1 MRRIHQFLII
11 FVLAAGMTGC
21 STIHAGSMEYAPEAK
36 HSAEEMGRRIA
47 YSAGLTVGVGDLPS
61 SFAAAREVV
70 AKAGGRVDRQ
80 SLGDLR
86 AHLSAR
92 VPPDRFEETLRGLEA
107 LGEVRHRS
115 VGEEDLTDSIVDLE
129 ARRGNL
135 ESLRDR
141 LRALLD
147 RAEKIEEILAIERE
161 LTRVQSE
168 LDSMAA
174 RLAALGDR
182 TAWSEV
188 DLALERTAVPGP
200 VGFVLQWAWR
210 AVEKLFVWRPGA

>member
-1 MRRIHQFLII
+1 MRKKFSWRMIALF
-11 FVLAAGMTGC
+11 AAGLSGC
-21 STIHAGSMEYAPEAK
+21 ATVGGRPMAYAPEAP
-36 HSAEEMGRRIA
+36 SAPEEAGRRIA
-47 YSAGLTVGVGDLPS
+47 YSASLTVGVGDLPGT
-61 SFAAAREVV
+61 FAAAQDVV
-70 AKAGGRVDRQ
+70 RKAGGRVERQ

-92 VPPDRFEETLRGLEA
+92 VPPDRFEDTLGGLEA
-107 LGEVRHRS
+107 LGEVRHRR
-115 VGEEDLTDSIVDLE
+115 VGEEDLTDRIVDLE
-129 ARRGNL
+129 ARRRNL

-147 RAEKIEEILAIERE
+147 RAEKIEEILSIERE

-174 RLAALGDR
+174 RLAALGER

-188 DLALERTAVPGP
+188 DLTLERTAVPGP

-210 AVEKLFVWRPGA
+210 GVEKLFVWRPGA